1 MASATQHTFYCIESN
16 CDAEAHVFG
25 GRCDSCFE
33 AHLVKLRKEHNPT
46 RCDHCHEA
54 FDSEHSDLLPSE
66 SGRFCGKWCEAG
78 WLKEHDCNG
87 FHYDE
92 EFEAYTCAECRSC
105 YPVLKEHMCS
115 GEIDYENGCYV
126 CDDSDDPRCPQ
137 NRAAADPPP
146 KFCPDCGIQREETE
160 PVLLCDWYCPPC
172 WKARFRPEKSC
183 ADCGYKPEDGHF
195 PCYRGNDPLCADCEE
210 AAYGPPSPEDWRERS
225 GHCTKCNSN
234 FLIICSSDDR
244 TCCGHCVA
252 KGALPPAAEEM
263 DEECLGCAGPC
274 RPGANG
280 YCSGCWQQR
289 YGCEEE

>member
-1 MASATQHTFYCIESN
+1 MKNQNKMASATQHTFYCIEDTCSEN
-16 CDAEAHVFG
+16 AHVFG
-25 GRCDSCFE
+25 GRCDGCFE
-33 AHLVKLRKEHNPT
+33 AEITYLRELHNPT
-46 RCDHCHEA
+46 RCDYCHERINCGI
-54 FDSEHSDLLPSE
+54 DSDALYSSMHA
-66 SGRFCGKWCEAG
+66 FCGES
-78 WLKEHDCNG
+78 
-87 FHYDE
+87 
-92 EFEAYTCAECRSC
+92 CAEG
-105 YPVLKEHMCS
+105 YAVANEHTCS
-115 GEIDYENGCYV
+115 GEFDYDRGYCV
-126 CDDSDDPRCPQ
+126 CDDNDDLYCPSNKPTEQ
-137 NRAAADPPP
+137 AKHCA
-146 KFCPDCGIQREETE
+146 DCGLQRQETE

-172 WKARFRPEKSC
+172 WKVRFRPEKSC
-183 ADCGYKPEDGHF
+183 TDCGYTPEDGHF

-234 FLIICSSDDR
+234 FLIICSSDNR
-244 TCCGHCVA
+244 SCCGPCAA